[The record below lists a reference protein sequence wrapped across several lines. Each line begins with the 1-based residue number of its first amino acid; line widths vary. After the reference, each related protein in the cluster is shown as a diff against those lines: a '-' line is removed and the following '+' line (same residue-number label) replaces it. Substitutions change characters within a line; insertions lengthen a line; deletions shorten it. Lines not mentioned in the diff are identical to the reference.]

1 MWSLAITSA
10 QIKKPLDLSG
20 CDVIHRLR
28 SFYGIH
34 PPRSLNSGQQTIHIQ
49 KPDAA
54 TLMIVA
60 GANTDSVAGLRFIS
74 VHLYIAGPIA
84 STEYFLWPDKPPAC
98 CTLDQNDSVLQK
110 N

>member
-1 MWSLAITSA
+1 MKEATAKSVSRIGQANQLIRGQKSTRDLDPLHLHSLLT
-10 QIKKPLDLSG
+10 L
-20 CDVIHRLR
+20 
-28 SFYGIH
+28 GI
-34 PPRSLNSGQQTIHIQ
+34 RAEVQTQLLHLCLIEF
-49 KPDAA
+49 
-54 TLMIVA
+54 A